1 MVYFCRPSSGAKLL
15 TPHAFHEIGSRSTT
29 IINLVQRFFAYH
41 MIDSYG
47 CDYSTSG
54 LTLEYVNN
62 KLRAFFDRHTSD
74 GPRFD
79 TYIVYYSGDVYEKGD
94 WALAGEVK
102 ILSGSSFT
110 LYFNLILSGAVQG

>member
-110 LYFNLILSGAVQG
+110 LYFNLILSGAV